1 LGCDVL
7 ERQGKKSNLMKPDT
21 FLNILRQMNADH
33 IHNLIALVKKKDVLF
48 GNKLQILIRLN
59 Y

>member
-1 LGCDVL
+1 
-7 ERQGKKSNLMKPDT
+7 MY
-21 FLNILRQMNADH
+21 ADH
-33 IHNLIALVKKKDVLF
+33 IHNLIACVKKKDFLF